1 MKFLLRHLFLVL
13 GCLQLVGGP
22 YALPQAYAW
31 ANMLVSYSQETSV
44 TQAVTDTFSGE
55 KPCCL
60 CKTIATEKKR
70 DSERSG
76 EPAPLPPGSAKYG
89 KELYPTEIATLTP
102 PRASPYL
109 SPDFAALAAAISQ
122 PPSGPAAPPPRA

>member
-1 MKFLLRHLFLVL
+1 ML
-13 GCLQLVGGP
+13 GCLHLVGGP

-31 ANMLVSYSQETSV
+31 ANMLMSYSQETSMS
-44 TQAVTDTFSGE
+44 QAVADTFSGE

-60 CKTIATEKKR
+60 CKTIAAEKKR

-76 EPAPLPPGSAKYG
+76 NTLPLPPGAEKYG
-89 KELYPTEIATLTP
+89 KELYPTKVAMLSP

-109 SPDFAALAAAISQ
+109 FPDFAALAAAISLT
-122 PPSGPAAPPPRA
+122 PPGPTVPPPRA